1 LIFLAV
7 SGFMNEQTFD
17 RVVDAA
23 KMVKSY
29 VVVAAC
35 AEEGLYCASVHA
47 SGEAQQLKFVENGQA

>member
-1 LIFLAV
+1 MIFLAV

-35 AEEGLYCASVHA
+35 ADKVYTAHRSTPAERRK
-47 SGEAQQLKFVENGQA
+47 QLKFVENGQA